1 MSKIH
6 LHDGFHKENDVMLAA
21 HAAHFKPFFFGS
33 FRDTALSDIFSNS
46 TLSAQN
52 MIFYRKLL
60 TLLVHIVKICVRNL
74 KLWMSLGSFVYTG
87 PEL

>member
-33 FRDTALSDIFSNS
+33 FRDTVPSDIFKKSI
-46 TLSAQN
+46 
-52 MIFYRKLL
+52 MIF
-60 TLLVHIVKICVRNL
+60 
-74 KLWMSLGSFVYTG
+74 
-87 PEL
+87 

>member
-33 FRDTALSDIFSNS
+33 FRDTVPSN
-46 TLSAQN
+46 
-52 MIFYRKLL
+52 FFFCKLY
-60 TLLVHIVKICVRNL
+60 
-74 KLWMSLGSFVYTG
+74 SFCAEYD
-87 PEL
+87 LFKANY

>member
-33 FRDTALSDIFSNS
+33 FRDTVPSDIFVKS

-52 MIFYRKLL
+52 MIF
-60 TLLVHIVKICVRNL
+60 
-74 KLWMSLGSFVYTG
+74 
-87 PEL
+87 